1 MSFFFQ
7 VTCLLKSL
15 RILMPLTGFTAFIM
29 SLFPLS
35 SQPSSL
41 CTAFDAVS
49 FNIDRLF
56 QSIPLLMYFSLER
69 KFLFLSIIEFDRL
82 VNSDIIF
89 QSQKILLILLT
100 FLLGFLPVMLTDI
113 LFWLWIIFVRIGM
126 VFMIIWEIFQGKV
139 YSNYVLLLLE

>member
-1 MSFFFQ
+1 
-7 VTCLLKSL
+7 
-15 RILMPLTGFTAFIM
+15 MPLTGFTAFIM

-69 KFLFLSIIEFDRL
+69 KFLFLSIIEFD
-82 VNSDIIF
+82 
-89 QSQKILLILLT
+89 
-100 FLLGFLPVMLTDI
+100 
-113 LFWLWIIFVRIGM
+113 
-126 VFMIIWEIFQGKV
+126 
-139 YSNYVLLLLE
+139 